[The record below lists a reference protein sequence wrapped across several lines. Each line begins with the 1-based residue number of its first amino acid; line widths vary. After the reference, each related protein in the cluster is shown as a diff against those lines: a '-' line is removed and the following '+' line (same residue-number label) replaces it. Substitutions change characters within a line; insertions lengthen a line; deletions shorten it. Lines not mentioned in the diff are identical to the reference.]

1 MLEPPDIHYLS
12 GAVGWMEL
20 GNYPEAKAELAKVN
34 PALAEHPDVLE
45 VRWLILAA
53 EQDWHAAL
61 QVART
66 LLKRDPDRPFAW
78 LHQAYALRRVPD
90 GGLQAAWDALH
101 PVADRFPKEPT
112 IPYNLS
118 CYACQMGQLEEA
130 RKWLQRAC
138 TIGNR
143 TTIKSMALA
152 DADLQALWP
161 EIMKW

>member
-12 GAVGWMEL
+12 AALGWMEL
-20 GNYPEAKAELAKVN
+20 GNFREAKAELARISTT
-34 PALAEHPDVLE
+34 LAEHADVLE

-53 EQDWHAAL
+53 EQNWPAAL
-61 QVART
+61 DMARI
-66 LLKRDPDRPFAW
+66 LLKGDPDRPFGW

-101 PVADRFPKEPT
+101 PVADRFPQEPT

-118 CYACQMGQLEEA
+118 CYACQMGRLEEA

-138 TIGNR
+138 AVAGKASV
-143 TTIKSMALA
+143 KSMALA
-152 DADLQALWP
+152 DADLEPLWT
-161 EIMKW
+161 EIRRW